1 MCRFV
6 VCVTCLTHG
15 LRGDGVCDGSSLLG
29 GAETDNDGWRDTT
42 NENEEM
48 KDGKG
53 GTREKEEKGDAEED
67 QRKQRQHFHCVCT
80 ISRSISTMEYL

>member
-15 LRGDGVCDGSSLLG
+15 LHGDGVCDGSSLLG

-53 GTREKEEKGDAEED
+53 GTREKEEKVT
-67 QRKQRQHFHCVCT
+67 QRRTKGNSVNTCVCT